1 MAPTLH
7 VFPVQP
13 VCDFPVGHPLREYSL
28 ARWMIRI
35 MPFHT
40 FNSSLPRSSR
50 ARAEIREA
58 LASLPGAELVVGGA
72 ILFGLLMAG

>member
-13 VCDFPVGHPLREYSL
+13 VCVFPVGHPLREYSL
-28 ARWMIRI
+28 ARWMMRI
-35 MPFHT
+35 MSFHT